1 MKSWVNAL
9 KVFQRPIGSDECKIF
24 SALLLDTSAF
34 ESQKMSF
41 RHAIAHLL
49 SIKIYFIE
57 NKLLIKYNPN
67 PVTVMI
73 FYYCVDF

>member
-1 MKSWVNAL
+1 MKSWVSAL

-41 RHAIAHLL
+41 RIAKGELL
-49 SIKIYFIE
+49 PRHSSPFI
-57 NKLLIKYNPN
+57 
-67 PVTVMI
+67 
-73 FYYCVDF
+73 D

>member
-34 ESQKMSF
+34 ESQKMNF
-41 RHAIAHLL
+41 RIAKGEQSHR
-49 SIKIYFIE
+49 
-57 NKLLIKYNPN
+57 N
-67 PVTVMI
+67 
-73 FYYCVDF
+73 

>member
-41 RHAIAHLL
+41 RIAKGEQ
-49 SIKIYFIE
+49 SRYCPIKVC
-57 NKLLIKYNPN
+57 KLLFSYLCICKL
-67 PVTVMI
+67 
-73 FYYCVDF
+73 